1 MRLAYMHLRFDKT
14 VKIIKQTHGTDC
26 PETES
31 THKQKLEYVTDM

>member
-1 MRLAYMHLRFDKT
+1 MRLAFVHLRFDMA
-14 VKIIKQTHGTDC
+14 VKIIKQTHGTEC